1 VHGVRPR
8 DRCVA
13 WRSGLQRRID
23 QRVDLSVSDDA
34 RSSRSRL
41 IRHLVAAV
49 FDKPVAPLGN
59 RPRSSSSRPA
69 NSTFVPPSAAANII
83 LARNARPS
91 ALVRR
96 RVHLPTPRVGIGQHN
111 LGRVPG
117 RASPAITRAGG
128 LMTHDISCAR
138 VSGNARLSSS
148 IGTPQSNR
156 RIFQALPSSLSRR
169 LFGRISGQ
177 FCSM

>member
-1 VHGVRPR
+1 VHGARPR
-8 DRCVA
+8 DQCVA

-23 QRVDLSVSDDA
+23 QRVDLSVTDDA
-34 RSSRSRL
+34 RSSRTRL

-59 RPRSSSSRPA
+59 RPPVPADRPTRRSSRHRRWPTLSWRVTQDRPPWCA
-69 NSTFVPPSAAANII
+69 VAST
-83 LARNARPS
+83 
-91 ALVRR
+91 
-96 RVHLPTPRVGIGQHN
+96 LPTPRVCIGQHN

-117 RASPAITRAGG
+117 RASRAVTRAGE

-148 IGTPQSNR
+148 FGTPQSSR